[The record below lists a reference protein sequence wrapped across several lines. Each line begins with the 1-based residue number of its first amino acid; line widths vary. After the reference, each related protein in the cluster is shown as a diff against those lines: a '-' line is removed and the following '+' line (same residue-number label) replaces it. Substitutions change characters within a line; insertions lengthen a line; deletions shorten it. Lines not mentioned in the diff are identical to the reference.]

1 MKTNTLAQDQFD
13 RNLPSLID
21 NARAIT
27 HNAPEAGWVRTLR
40 QLLQM
45 SSTALAK
52 RLGIA
57 HSGLHKIEKGERGG
71 TVSIA
76 TLRRVAAAL
85 DADFVYAIVPRKPL
99 RDMLHNRALEI
110 ARDHLQSPSSA
121 AAVENQPFSGEQL
134 ELRIQALADQLK
146 TRPRRLWR

>member
-1 MKTNTLAQDQFD
+1 MKINTLAQDQFD
-13 RNLPSLID
+13 RNLPLLIEC
-21 NARAIT
+21 ARTIT
-27 HNAPEAGWVRTLR
+27 HNAPEAGWVRNLR

-57 HSGLHKIEKGERGG
+57 HSGLHKIEKGERAG

-76 TLRRVAAAL
+76 TLRRLAAAL

-110 ARDHLQSPSSA
+110 ARDQLQTSNSA
-121 AAVENQPFSGEQL
+121 TAAENQSLSDEQL
-134 ELRIQALADQLK
+134 ELRIQALADQLES
-146 TRPRRLWR
+146 RPRRLWR